1 MTILL
6 IDDDPDFR
14 TGLAANLR
22 DDGHEVREFENPGDL
37 PGLDTLGH
45 VDAVISDFQMAEC
58 DGLGLADRFH
68 AVYPN
73 TPFIMVTAYW
83 SHHLD
88 AEMAKRKFVRLQRK
102 PLDYEDLL
110 AVLSPC
116 PSGVAANQGSVRGS

>member
-6 IDDDPDFR
+6 IDDDPGFR
-14 TGLAANLR
+14 AGLAANLR
-22 DDGHEVREFENPGDL
+22 DDGHEVREFDSPGAL
-37 PGLDTLGH
+37 PALGTLGD
-45 VDAVISDFQMAEC
+45 VDAVVSDYQMSEC

-68 AVYPN
+68 AFHPA

-88 AEMAKRKFVRLQRK
+88 AEVDKRKFIVLRRK

-110 AVLSPC
+110 AVLEPR
-116 PSGVAANQGSVRGS
+116 SGPRHTT

>member
-22 DDGHEVREFENPGDL
+22 DDGHEVREFGSPSEL
-37 PGLDTLGH
+37 PGLDTFGD
-45 VDAVISDFQMAEC
+45 VDAVISDYQMGKY

-68 AVYPN
+68 AVHPT

-88 AEMAKRKFVRLQRK
+88 AEAGKRKFVVLQRK

-110 AVLSPC
+110 PLLRPHPRHS
-116 PSGVAANQGSVRGS
+116 